1 MTTSQWKISWW
12 GKLHHLAPAPPSS
25 NRTRRFTFLL
35 SKYAL
40 LLMAAVTVLLLA
52 SGVYLGYIS
61 ADQMRRIIKEDFNQ
75 QQLMLARH
83 TANILEQDIDFLKRE
98 LTTLNFSAA
107 VEYLEP
113 LSWANRMRVTLASVR
128 EDGVVEIRRINK
140 EGNRAFLVDERGV
153 EHVIGGDFRQEPF
166 FSWAADPAHKGQIFI
181 QPVSMNIPNYTGR
194 LIMIMA
200 IPTYELSADDSHP
213 QPSGEFS
220 GALAFYL
227 DAHRLAKKFTQ
238 NITSGKS
245 GYAWIMDSQGTFLN
259 HPERS
264 FIGQNA
270 FTVRKERMPAIS
282 FDAINEIQRQKMLT
296 GQEGWGEYLSG
307 WHKGLAGV
315 MKKLIAYAPVQL
327 INPEF
332 ITTDK
337 DPYFWSVAV
346 VAPASEVEG
355 VIHSVYFRQFF
366 LQVIIGFFVLLGA
379 IFMLHYRYERQFT
392 VSLEEEVELQKKEL
406 QKKEERY
413 KALVE
418 NAADLI
424 YTVDPEG
431 RIQSMNRY
439 AAKLF
444 TRRRPVTAQ
453 AAGEL
458 ESDPEANPNIFIGKT
473 LFDIMSRRS
482 AEFHL
487 EWMAEIRKTGKIL
500 SKRHTMVI
508 GDREFWFSTSIVG
521 LKDEQGNIY
530 GYEIIS
536 RDVTGRKALEDR
548 LINMEKL
555 ASVGTLAAG
564 VAHEINNP
572 IAVILGFN
580 EILLEQTANMPEI
593 HETLK
598 IIEEE
603 GLKCKKIVE
612 NLLTFA
618 RSPERTETTTDL
630 SEALTKMVAVI
641 KNTLLTKKI
650 RLETD
655 IRPDLPRVQGDPQE
669 LQQVFINLINNAVGA
684 MKGGGI
690 LRLKTRLMDDGQNVQ
705 VIVEDTGSGIPKK
718 DQSRIFD
725 PFFTTK
731 KVGEGTGLG
740 LSVSYGIIKKVGGD
754 ISFVSYPAEE
764 YPEKHGTTFTVQLP
778 VVSPAAAAGKREP
791 AAPPAAPPEPA
802 TAPEQHPL

>member
-1 MTTSQWKISWW
+1 MAKWKVSWW
-12 GKLHHLAPAPPSS
+12 GRPHRAQTSPRSPEQM
-25 NRTRRFTFLL
+25 RRFSFLL
-35 SKYAL
+35 SRYAL
-40 LLMAAVTVLLLA
+40 LLMAVVTVLLLA
-52 SGVYLGYIS
+52 SGFYLGYIS

-113 LSWANRMRVTLASVR
+113 LTWANRMRVTLSSVR
-128 EDGVVEIRRINK
+128 EDGVVEIRRINRG
-140 EGNRAFLVDERGV
+140 GNRAYLVDERGV
-153 EHVIGGDFRQEPF
+153 EHVIGGDFQGEPF
-166 FSWAADPAHKGQIFI
+166 FSWAADTRHKGQIFI

-200 IPTYELSADDSHP
+200 IPTYELSADESHP
-213 QPSGEFS
+213 HPSGEFS

-296 GQEGWGEYLSG
+296 GQEGWGEYTSG

-315 MKKLIAYAPVQL
+315 MKKLIAYAPVRL
-327 INPEF
+327 IDPEF

-337 DPYFWSVAV
+337 NPYFWSVAV

-392 VSLEEEVELQKKEL
+392 ISLEEEVEFQKKEL

-424 YTVDPEG
+424 YTVDLEG
-431 RIQSMNRY
+431 RILSMNRY

-473 LFDIMSRRS
+473 LFDIMSPRS

-487 EWMAEIRKTGKIL
+487 EWMAEIKKTGKII
-500 SKRHTMVI
+500 SKRHTIVV

-593 HETLK
+593 HETLQ

-618 RSPERTETTTDL
+618 RTPERTETTTDL
-630 SEALTKMVAVI
+630 SDALAKMIAVV

-650 RLETD
+650 RLETE
-655 IRPDLPRVQGDPQE
+655 ILPDLPRVQGDPQE

-690 LRLKTRLMDDGQNVQ
+690 LRIKTRLSTDGQRVQ

-718 DQSRIFD
+718 DQPRIFD

-754 ISFVSYPAEE
+754 ISFISYPAAE

-778 VVSPAAAAGKREP
+778 VVSAASAPGEDKTAARPSASPSQNHE
-791 AAPPAAPPEPA
+791 
-802 TAPEQHPL
+802 L

>member
-1 MTTSQWKISWW
+1 
-12 GKLHHLAPAPPSS
+12 
-25 NRTRRFTFLL
+25 
-35 SKYAL
+35 
-40 LLMAAVTVLLLA
+40 
-52 SGVYLGYIS
+52 
-61 ADQMRRIIKEDFNQ
+61 MRRIIKEDFNQ

-83 TANILEQDIDFLKRE
+83 TANILEQDFDFLKRE
-98 LTTLNFSAA
+98 LTTLNLSAS

-113 LSWANRMRVTLASVR
+113 LTWANRLRVTISSVR
-128 EDGVVEIRRINK
+128 EDGVVEIRRINR
-140 EGNRAFLVDERGV
+140 EGNRAYLVDERGV
-153 EHVIGGDFRQEPF
+153 EHVIGGDFKTESF
-166 FSWAADPAHKGQIFI
+166 FVWASDPSNKGHIYI
-181 QPVSMNIPNYTGR
+181 DPVSMHVPNYVGR

-200 IPTYELSADDSHP
+200 IPTYELSADESHP
-213 QPSGEFS
+213 HPSGAFS
-220 GALAFYL
+220 GALAFYI
-227 DAHRLAKKFTQ
+227 DAHILAKKFTQ

-264 FIGQNA
+264 FIGHNA
-270 FTVRKERMPAIS
+270 FKVRKERMPAIS

-296 GQEGWGEYLSG
+296 GKEGWGEYTSG

-315 MKKLIAYAPVQL
+315 LNKLMAYAPVRL
-327 INPEF
+327 LSPEIVNP
-332 ITTDK
+332 DK
-337 DPYFWSVAV
+337 TPYFWSVAV

-355 VIHSVYFRQFF
+355 AIHSVYQRQFF
-366 LQVIIGFFVLLGA
+366 LQMIIGVFVLFGS
-379 IFMLHYRYERQFT
+379 IFMLNYRYERQFT
-392 VSLEEEVELQKKEL
+392 VSLEAEVQRQKKEL

-424 YTVDPEG
+424 YTVDQDG
-431 RIQSMNRY
+431 RILSMNLY

-444 TRRRPVTAQ
+444 ARRRSITAQ

-458 ESDPEANPNIFIGKT
+458 DGDRDIHPEDFVGMT
-473 LFDIMSRRS
+473 LYDLMTKRS
-482 AEFHL
+482 ADFHL
-487 EWMAEIRKTGKIL
+487 EWMEQIKQTGKIL
-500 SKRHTMVI
+500 SKRHTITI
-508 GDREFWFSTSIVG
+508 GEREFWFSTSIVG
-521 LKDEQGNIY
+521 LKDEKGSIY
-530 GYEIIS
+530 AFEIIS
-536 RDVTGRKALEDR
+536 RDITGRKNLEDR

-580 EILLEQTANMPEI
+580 EILLEQTAEMPDI
-593 HETLK
+593 NETLR

-618 RSPERTETTTDL
+618 RTPERTETTTSL
-630 SEALTKMVAVI
+630 SESLNKMFVVV

-650 RLETD
+650 RLETE
-655 IRPDLPRVQGDPQE
+655 ISPDLPRVQGDPQE
-669 LQQVFINLINNAVGA
+669 LQQVFINLVNNAVGA

-690 LRLKTRLMDDGQNVQ
+690 LKIKTRVFADGKRVA
-705 VIVEDTGSGIPKK
+705 VEVEDTGSGIPKK
-718 DQSRIFD
+718 DQPRIFD

-740 LSVSYGIIKKVGGD
+740 LSTSYGIIKKFGGD
-754 ISFVSYPAEE
+754 ITFVSYPAVE
-764 YPEKHGTTFTVQLP
+764 YPEKHGTIFTVQLP
-778 VVSPAAAAGKREP
+778 IVSAIEPTQTPTAETTETTIPA
-791 AAPPAAPPEPA
+791 
-802 TAPEQHPL
+802 

>member
-1 MTTSQWKISWW
+1 MPYSDLKAFFF
-12 GKLHHLAPAPPSS
+12 GRKHPDPPPSGGP
-25 NRTRRFTFLL
+25 NQVRRFSFLL

-40 LLMAAVTVLLLA
+40 LIMSLLTLLLLA
-52 SGVYLGYIS
+52 SGFYLGYVS

-113 LSWANRMRVTLASVR
+113 LTWANRLRVTLSSVR
-128 EDGVVEIRRINK
+128 EDGVVEIRRINR
-140 EGNRAFLVDERGV
+140 EGDRAYLVDERGV
-153 EHVIGGDFRQEPF
+153 EHIIAGAFQNEPF
-166 FSWAADPAHKGQIFI
+166 FEWATDPRHKGKIYI
-181 QPVSMNIPNYTGR
+181 QPVSLNIPNFAGR

-200 IPTYELSADDSHP
+200 IPTYELSADESHP
-213 QPSGEFS
+213 YPSGQFS
-220 GALAFYL
+220 GVLVFYI

-245 GYAWIMDSQGTFLN
+245 GYAWLMDSQGTFLN

-270 FTVRKERMPAIS
+270 FTVRKELMPAIS

-296 GQEGWGEYLSG
+296 GQEGWGEYISG
-307 WHKGLAGV
+307 WQKGMAGV
-315 MKKLIAYAPVQL
+315 LKKLIAYAPVRL
-327 INPEF
+327 ISPED
-332 ITTDK
+332 ITIKK

-392 VSLEEEVELQKKEL
+392 VSLEEEADRQKKEL
-406 QKKEERY
+406 QRKEEQY

-424 YTVDPEG
+424 YTVDQEG
-431 RIQSMNRY
+431 HILSMNRY

-444 TRRRPVTAQ
+444 SRRRPITAQ

-458 ESDPEANPNIFIGKT
+458 ESDPEANPYIFIGKT
-473 LFDIMSRRS
+473 LHDIMSERS
-482 AEFHL
+482 AQFHL
-487 EWMAEIRKTGKIL
+487 EWIDEIRKTGKII
-500 SKRHTMVI
+500 SKRHSLTI
-508 GDREFWFSTSIVG
+508 GGREFWFSTSIVG
-521 LKDEQGNIY
+521 LKDEKGNIY
-530 GYEIIS
+530 AFEIIS

-580 EILLEQTANMPEI
+580 EILLEQTADMPQI
-593 HETLK
+593 HETLQ

-618 RSPERTETTTDL
+618 RSPEGTETTTNL
-630 SEALTKMVAVI
+630 SDALTRMITVV

-650 RLETD
+650 RLESE
-655 IRPDLPRVQGDPQE
+655 ILPDLPRVQGDPQE
-669 LQQVFINLINNAVGA
+669 LQQVFINLINNAMAA

-690 LRLKTRLMDDGQNVQ
+690 LRIKTRLSSDGQKVA
-705 VIVEDTGSGIPKK
+705 VTVEDTGSGIPKK
-718 DQSRIFD
+718 DQPRIFD

-740 LSVSYGIIKKVGGD
+740 LSVSYGIIKKIGGN
-754 ISFVSYPAEE
+754 INFVSYPANE
-764 YPEKHGTTFTVQLP
+764 YPEKHGTIFTVELP
-778 VVSPAAAAGKREP
+778 LASSQETGVPSRSDNV
-791 AAPPAAPPEPA
+791 
-802 TAPEQHPL
+802 

>member
-1 MTTSQWKISWW
+1 MTTSDLKTSFF
-12 GKLHHLAPAPPSS
+12 GKKRSDCPPPHGP
-25 NRTRRFTFLL
+25 NQVRRFSFLL

-40 LLMAAVTVLLLA
+40 LLMTVVTLLLLA
-52 SGVYLGYIS
+52 TGFYLGYMS

-113 LSWANRMRVTLASVR
+113 LTWANRLRVTLASVR
-128 EDGVVEIRRINK
+128 EDGVVEIRRINRD
-140 EGNRAFLVDERGV
+140 GNRAYLVDERGV
-153 EHVIGGDFRQEPF
+153 EHIIGGDFKEEPF
-166 FSWAADPAHKGQIFI
+166 FAWSRDPRHKGQIFI
-181 QPVSMNIPNYTGR
+181 QPVSMNVPNFAGR

-200 IPTYELSADDSHP
+200 IPTYELSTDESHP
-213 QPSGEFS
+213 YPSGEFS
-220 GALAFYL
+220 GVLAFYL

-270 FTVRKERMPAIS
+270 FTVRKERMSAIS

-296 GQEGWGEYLSG
+296 GQEGWGEYISG

-315 MKKLIAYAPVQL
+315 LKKLIAYAPVRL
-327 INPEF
+327 LSPEF
-332 ITTDK
+332 ISSDK
-337 DPYFWSVAV
+337 EPYFWSVAV

-366 LQVIIGFFVLLGA
+366 LQIIIGFFVLLGA

-392 VSLEEEVELQKKEL
+392 VSLEEDVDHQKKEL

-424 YTVDPEG
+424 YTVDLDG
-431 RIQSMNRY
+431 RVLSMNRY

-444 TRRRPVTAQ
+444 SWQRPITSQ

-458 ESDPEANPNIFIGKT
+458 ESDAGVNPEIFVGKT
-473 LFDIMSRRS
+473 FFDLMSRRS

-487 EWMAEIRKTGKIL
+487 EWMDEIKKTGKIL
-500 SKRHTMVI
+500 SKRHTITI
-508 GDREFWFSTSIVG
+508 GEREFWFSTSMVG
-521 LKDEQGNIY
+521 LKDEKGNIY
-530 GYEIIS
+530 AFEIIA
-536 RDVTGRKALEDR
+536 RDVTGRKTLEDR

-580 EILLEQTANMPEI
+580 EILLEQTADMPEL

-630 SEALTKMVAVI
+630 TEALNKMIVVV

-650 RLETD
+650 RLESE
-655 IRPDLPRVQGDPQE
+655 IASDLPRVQGDPQE
-669 LQQVFINLINNAVGA
+669 LQQVFINLINNAIAA

-690 LRLKTRLMDDGQNVQ
+690 LRLATRLSPDGQEVT
-705 VIVEDTGSGIPKK
+705 VTVEDTGSGIPKK
-718 DQSRIFD
+718 DQPRIFD

-740 LSVSYGIIKKVGGD
+740 LSMTYGIIKKIGGD
-754 ISFVSYPAEE
+754 ITFVSFPAQE
-764 YPEKHGTTFTVQLP
+764 YPEKHGTIFTVHLP
-778 VVSPAAAAGKREP
+778 VARVAATPTEASA
-791 AAPPAAPPEPA
+791 
-802 TAPEQHPL
+802 